1 LSHSDYLVRQAG
13 PTVASYLLLLHA
25 WSDSDTTSETF
36 GKGKI
41 GFVKKFKQSK
51 DVQMIVDLMID

>member
-1 LSHSDYLVRQAG
+1 M
-13 PTVASYLLLLHA
+13 HA
-25 WSDSDTTSETF
+25 WSGSDTTSETF